1 VASAEGFPLGPVSLL
16 GALGLSAVLAGEKRL
31 SIRRLLGEMGWPV
44 FGFIA
49 GMLVVVQALENS
61 GVTGALARNLL
72 RLGAG
77 SHLASIAVTVLGS
90 AVGANLINNLP
101 MALVMA
107 SAIHGAHAAGTA
119 RLDLVYGTVVGCDL
133 GPNLTHLGSLATLIW
148 LFFLRR
154 KGLDVSVWQYFR
166 IGMLVMPPMLAAA
179 IIGLAIT
186 TAT

>member
-1 VASAEGFPLGPVSLL
+1 
-16 GALGLSAVLAGEKRL
+16 
-31 SIRRLLGEMGWPV
+31 
-44 FGFIA
+44 
-49 GMLVVVQALENS
+49 
-61 GVTGALARNLL
+61 
-72 RLGAG
+72 
-77 SHLASIAVTVLGS
+77 
-90 AVGANLINNLP
+90 

-119 RLDLVYGTVVGCDL
+119 RLDLVYGTVIGCDL